1 MSENLVD
8 TRGFEQVL
16 SGSFP
21 SFGGEPTFRG
31 PEGMFLPSGADPMN
45 PSGSAFNRDA
55 ELRAMYER
63 AETDEERLKILDKI
77 GVRTE
82 TDALGDLVREFNDP
96 KFIKDRL
103 QANLEF
109 EKERM
114 AQAAPYK
121 LLFNMPNQMINIAA
135 MELAGAGKYSQIL
148 NEGLRSMP
156 DLKPSAIIPNRNPSN
171 YFK

>member
-45 PSGSAFNRDA
+45 PSGGAFDRDA
-55 ELRAMYER
+55 ELRKMYEL
-63 AETDEERLKILDKI
+63 AETPEEKLKILDKI
-77 GVRTE
+77 GAQSE
-82 TDALGDLVREFNDP
+82 MGEITDYLEKFNS
-96 KFIKDRL
+96 KEFIKDRL

-121 LLFNMPNQMINIAA
+121 LLFNMPNQMMNIAA
-135 MELAGAGKYSQIL
+135 MELAGAGKYAQIM
-148 NEGLRSMP
+148 NAGIENMP
-156 DLKPSAIIPNRNPSN
+156 SLKPAPANITRNPSN